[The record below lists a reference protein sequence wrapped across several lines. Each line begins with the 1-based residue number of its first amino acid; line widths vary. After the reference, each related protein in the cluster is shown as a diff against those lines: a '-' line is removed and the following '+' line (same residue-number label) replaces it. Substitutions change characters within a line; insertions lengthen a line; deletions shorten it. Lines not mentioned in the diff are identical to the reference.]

1 MEAKSFLYIYTNFLH
16 LSQLC
21 FAIQIPIFQWL
32 RNSANAQIASLGYL
46 WDHEEDKAMSMPFSD
61 YYIWDITKFFM
72 DTSQY
77 MSEGAMWWC
86 WHNLIGRFRAP
97 RF

>member
-1 MEAKSFLYIYTNFLH
+1 MEAKSFLYIYTNLLH

-32 RNSANAQIASLGYL
+32 RNSANAQIESLGYL

-77 MSEGAMWWC
+77 MWRGQCDDADIINW
-86 WHNLIGRFRAP
+86 
-97 RF
+97 